1 MLTRSPVFPNTRYS
15 IVISFED
22 YGERTSDANVSFVIL
37 TKRATRAAGNGFW
50 PPDSFARTKPV
61 PVLKSRGGQIALRGA
76 VELGAQ
82 ARREIGGGSLV
93 FEIYEDLSGAIRGQ
107 AIKIFHPYIQAG
119 V

>member
-22 YGERTSDANVSFVIL
+22 YGERTSDAKVSFVIL

-61 PVLKSRGGQIALRGA
+61 PVLKSRGGQIALRGRSS
-76 VELGAQ
+76 L
-82 ARREIGGGSLV
+82 ARRR
-93 FEIYEDLSGAIRGQ
+93 DARSGAEVSCLKYT
-107 AIKIFHPYIQAG
+107 KISPAPFAARRSRF
-119 V
+119 